1 MIKIDDTLYY
11 RYLKREDLA
20 KRVSWINNPDINDT
34 LTFRTPVTLE
44 STERWFDNIKSDP
57 TKVNLFFFVKENDKY
72 IPIGFGGFVNI
83 DTINKRA
90 ELFITIG
97 EASYQGCGYGYKIV
111 KFLTEFGFNNL
122 DLNRIFLTTLAHNL
136 KARSLYIKCG
146 YQEEGYL
153 KKHFFHKGE
162 YKDCF
167 YMASVKEQ

>member
-1 MIKIDDTLYY
+1 MINIDDTLYY

-57 TKVNLFFFVKENDKY
+57 TKVNLIFFVKENDKY

-97 EASYQGCGYGYKIV
+97 EASYQGRGYGYKVV

-122 DLNRIFLTTLAHNL
+122 N
-136 KARSLYIKCG
+136 
-146 YQEEGYL
+146 
-153 KKHFFHKGE
+153 
-162 YKDCF
+162 
-167 YMASVKEQ
+167 